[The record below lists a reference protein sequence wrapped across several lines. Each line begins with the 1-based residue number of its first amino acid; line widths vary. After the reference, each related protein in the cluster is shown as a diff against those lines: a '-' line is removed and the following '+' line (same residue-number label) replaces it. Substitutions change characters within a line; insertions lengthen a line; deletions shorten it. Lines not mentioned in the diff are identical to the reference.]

1 MESLQEV
8 IFAAPGV
15 SSGHSHPSFLKPG
28 LLVLAEGEINT
39 SIGARRQEGGRHQ
52 GHSLDFIANCLLW
65 ESGVHEHQ
73 ARGWGGFMTKKA

>member
-39 SIGARRQEGGRHQ
+39 STALRWKMQVVFYHND
-52 GHSLDFIANCLLW
+52 S
-65 ESGVHEHQ
+65 
-73 ARGWGGFMTKKA
+73 